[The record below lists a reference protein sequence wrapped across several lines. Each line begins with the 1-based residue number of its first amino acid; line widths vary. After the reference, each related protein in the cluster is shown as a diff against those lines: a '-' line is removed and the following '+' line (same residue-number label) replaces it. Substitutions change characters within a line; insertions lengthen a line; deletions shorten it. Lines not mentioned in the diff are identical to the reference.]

1 MSDALLEGH
10 ARFMAGTPANA
21 PPSETVDATIVLLT
35 PLPSGVTPEAL
46 LDTPK
51 QNLFVVECS
60 TPTLDAISVGNIEHA
75 AMVLGCRSLWL
86 NRVYP

>member
-1 MSDALLEGH
+1 M
-10 ARFMAGTPANA
+10 
-21 PPSETVDATIVLLT
+21 LLT
-35 PLPSGVTPEAL
+35 PLPSGVAPEAL

-75 AMVLGCRSLWL
+75 AMVLGCRPVHDLIPNPCL
-86 NRVYP
+86 TLTQAGGV